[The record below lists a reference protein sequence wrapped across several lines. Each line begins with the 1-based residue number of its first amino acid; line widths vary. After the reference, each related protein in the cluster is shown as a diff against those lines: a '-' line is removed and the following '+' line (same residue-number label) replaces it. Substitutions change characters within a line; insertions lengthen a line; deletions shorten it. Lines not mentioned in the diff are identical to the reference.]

1 MSYQVIN
8 TAPSNSSDAYF
19 RLWGKGI
26 SDALQAL
33 GVTKTADT
41 GQIDWATVATPAL
54 TNTYQ
59 GYEIRQFTDGLQ
71 ATNPILIKIEYGSS
85 GAGAGY
91 PCLKITVA
99 HTSDGAGTL
108 TGDISAIFYCPAGSG
123 STTAYQSF
131 ISSDGGRLN
140 LGLWITLA
148 GYQCVFW
155 IERFKDSDGT
165 PNVNGVN
172 ICSINHTN
180 SRSSSL
186 QTYAQTLPASGAAFP
201 ATPIRFGC
209 AIPATTPTTY
219 NENLGL
225 FPIYPHQGYAG
236 NPDIGGLVF
245 NSGELST
252 AGSFMTVN
260 IYGANH
266 TYVLCAAVCYVNANS
281 TSCLMVRC
289 E

>member
-1 MSYQVIN
+1 MSYQIIN

-59 GYEIRQFTDGLQ
+59 GYEIRQFTDGIQ
-71 ATNPILIKIEYGSS
+71 ATNPILVKIEYGSS

-91 PCLKITVA
+91 PCLRITVA

-108 TGDISAIFYCPAGSG
+108 TGDVSAIFYCAAGSG
-123 STTAYQSF
+123 NTTAYQSF

-140 LGLWITLA
+140 LGLWITLT
-148 GYQCVFW
+148 GYQCIFW

-165 PNVNGVN
+165 PNADGVN
-172 ICSINHTN
+172 ICSMNHTN
-180 SRSSSL
+180 SRTSL
-186 QTYAQTLPASGAAFP
+186 QSYAQTLPASGAAFP
-201 ATPIRFGC
+201 ATPTRWGC

-236 NPDIGGLVF
+236 NPDLGGLVF

-266 TYVLCAAVCYVNANS
+266 VYVLCTAAFYVNSNS
-281 TSCLMVRC
+281 TSNVMVRC